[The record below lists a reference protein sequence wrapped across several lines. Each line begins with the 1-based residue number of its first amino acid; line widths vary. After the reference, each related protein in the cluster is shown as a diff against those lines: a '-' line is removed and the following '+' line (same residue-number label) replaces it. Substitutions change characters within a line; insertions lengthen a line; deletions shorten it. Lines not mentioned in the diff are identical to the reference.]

1 MSDIDLDRSV
11 ATNWREYKDEFRR
24 MRDMVVWVWNEL
36 VSREGKTFMRRMIF
50 WMCASCILTV
60 VLPLMFGYIT
70 DLLDPKQTRV
80 GYVLLMLAF
89 YGLLMLAR
97 QAIRYHQGIM
107 REYLLGANMRQL
119 DARTTELFLDKS
131 LGMHISENNHL
142 NEANVKKGHERVLGL
157 EGMLLFEGLE
167 ALLNIVLP
175 FISLWVFTFTSGRWI
190 VGVIIVLILASHLAW
205 TLFLNRQVLRVCLPI
220 DGMWRFLN
228 RYRVERWQRVE
239 RVKTNAKEDME
250 RKEIERLFD
259 QAIEPDRKFWFW
271 FIRQAAYRNTLA
283 EALLFILIAYCVRAV
298 WTGEMARGSL
308 WFLVAWGSQFSTTLW
323 HIGHIEH
330 QFNFFT
336 PSIMSMKEA
345 LTMPAGIV
353 TVEQPRRVAA
363 DQPFQIRFESVGYHY
378 EHRAEDKDPIPT
390 LEDVTFGIQ
399 PGEKVALIGP
409 SGAGKSTIMKL
420 LLRYMDPTEGRI
432 LIDSVDLRQLDLTTW
447 LTQIGYVA
455 QQFEVFNGTIRY
467 NLTYGLSEERKQT
480 ITDEDIWRIMRTLQI
495 DFGDRLVDGLDTRI
509 GYNGIKLSGGQNQ
522 RLMIG
527 AAALKEPR
535 FMIIDEAT
543 SSLDATTERL
553 VQDGLEKVLDN
564 CGALIVTHRLNTVRR
579 ICDRFV
585 LIDRAPRGGG
595 TVCASAHSFEELA
608 EVSPAFRTLAMDQGI
623 ELQANGFRLC
633 SPSMPRS
640 SSGNP

>member
-11 ATNWREYKDEFRR
+11 ATNWREYKQEFRQ
-24 MRDMVVWVWNEL
+24 MKDMVLWVWAEL
-36 VSREGKTFMRRMIF
+36 VSREGKAFMTRMIG
-50 WMCASCILTV
+50 WMSASCLLTV

-70 DLLDPKQTRV
+70 DLLDPQHTRTTF
-80 GYVLLMLAF
+80 LALMLAL
-89 YGLLMLAR
+89 YGLLMITR

-119 DARTTELFLDKS
+119 DVRTTEMFLDKS

-157 EGMLLFEGLE
+157 EGMLLFEGIE
-167 ALLNIVLP
+167 AILNIALP
-175 FISLWVFTFTSGRWI
+175 FISLWIFTFSSGRWA
-190 VGVIIVLILASHLAW
+190 VGAIIVLILASHLAW
-205 TLFLNRQVLRVCLPI
+205 TLFLNQQVLRVCLPI
-220 DGMWRFLN
+220 DRMWRFLN

-239 RVKTNAKEDME
+239 RVKTNAKEEIE
-250 RKEIERLFD
+250 RREIERLFD
-259 QAIEPDRKFWFW
+259 EAIGPDRRFWFW
-271 FIRQAAYRNTLA
+271 FIKQATYRNTLA
-283 EALLFILIAYCVRAV
+283 DALLFVMIVYCVRAV
-298 WTGEMARGSL
+298 WVGEMARGSL
-308 WFLVAWGSQFSTTLW
+308 WFLTAWGSQFSTTLW

-336 PSIMSMKEA
+336 PSIMSMKQA
-345 LTMPAGIV
+345 LTMPTGIRSVEVPERV
-353 TVEQPRRVAA
+353 TPA
-363 DQPFQIRFESVGYHY
+363 QPFHIQFEGVGYHY
-378 EHRAEDKDPIPT
+378 EQQADDKDARDAVPT
-390 LEDVTFGIQ
+390 LENVSFCIQ

-432 LIDSVDLRQLDLTTW
+432 LIDGVDLRNLDLRTW

-467 NLTYGLSEERKQT
+467 NLTYGLSEERKKT
-480 ITDEDIWRIMRTLQI
+480 ITDHDIWAIMRTLQI
-495 DFGDRLVDGLDTRI
+495 DFGDRLNEGLDTRI

-527 AAALKEPR
+527 AAALKQPR

-553 VQDGLEKVLDN
+553 VQDGLEKVLDD

-579 ICDRFV
+579 ICDRFI
-585 LIDRAPRGGG
+585 LIDRIEGCGG
-595 TVCASAHSFEELA
+595 TIQAVANSFEELA
-608 EVSPAFRTLAMDQGI
+608 SVSSTFRTLARDQGI
-623 ELQANGFRLC
+623 EV
-633 SPSMPRS
+633 
-640 SSGNP
+640 

>member
-1 MSDIDLDRSV
+1 MSDVDLDRSV
-11 ATNWREYKDEFRR
+11 ATNWREYKEEFRR
-24 MRDMVVWVWNEL
+24 MKDMVAWVWNEL
-36 VSREGKTFMRRMIF
+36 VSLEGKAFMRRMIL
-50 WMCASCILTV
+50 WMSASCVLTV

-70 DLLDPKQTRV
+70 DLLEPKQTQV
-80 GYVLLMLAF
+80 GYLLLILGFYGALMLV
-89 YGLLMLAR
+89 R
-97 QAIRYHQGIM
+97 QAIRYHQGIL

-131 LGMHISENNHL
+131 LGTHISENNHL

-157 EGMLLFEGLE
+157 EGMLLFEGIE
-167 ALLNIVLP
+167 AILNIVLP
-175 FISLWVFTFTSGRWI
+175 FVALWIFTFTSGRWA
-190 VGVIIVLILASHLAW
+190 VGVIVVLILASHLAW
-205 TLFLNRQVLRVCLPI
+205 TLFLNQQVLRVCLPI
-220 DGMWRFLN
+220 DRMWRFLN

-239 RVKTNAKEDME
+239 RVKTNAKEDIE
-250 RKEIERLFD
+250 RREIERLFD
-259 QAIEPDRKFWFW
+259 EAIQHDRRFWFW
-271 FIRQAAYRNTLA
+271 FIKQATYRNALA
-283 EALLFILIAYCVRAV
+283 DLLLFTLIGYCVRAV
-298 WTGEMARGSL
+298 WIGEMARGSL

-345 LTMPAGIV
+345 LTMPAGIARA
-353 TVEQPRRVAA
+353 EEPKRVAA
-363 DQPFQIRFESVGYHY
+363 EQPFHIRFENVGYHY
-378 EHRAEDKDPIPT
+378 DLQSADKDSAPT
-390 LEDVTFGIQ
+390 LEDVSFCIE
-399 PGEKVALIGP
+399 PGEKIALIGP

-432 LIDSVDLRQLDLTTW
+432 LIDGVDLRQVDLATW
-447 LTQIGYVA
+447 LSQIGYVA

-585 LIDRAPRGGG
+585 LIDRVEGRGG
-595 TVCASAHSFEELA
+595 TICAKANSFEELA
-608 EVSPAFRTLAMDQGI
+608 EVSPVFRTLAADQGI
-623 ELQANGFRLC
+623 EL
-633 SPSMPRS
+633 
-640 SSGNP
+640 

>member
-1 MSDIDLDRSV
+1 MK
-11 ATNWREYKDEFRR
+11 N
-24 MRDMVVWVWNEL
+24 MVVWVWKEL
-36 VSREGKTFMRRMIF
+36 VSREGKAFMRRMIG
-50 WMCASCILTV
+50 WMSSSCLLTV
-60 VLPLMFGYIT
+60 ILPLMFGHIT
-70 DLLDPKQTRV
+70 DLLDPKHTRIS
-80 GYVLLMLAF
+80 YLLLILAL
-89 YGLLMLAR
+89 YGLLMVVR

-119 DARTTELFLDKS
+119 DSRTTEMFLDKS

-157 EGMLLFEGLE
+157 EGMLLFEGIE
-167 ALLNIVLP
+167 AILNIVLP
-175 FISLWVFTFTSGRWI
+175 FFALWIFTFSSGRWAVGLI
-190 VGVIIVLILASHLAW
+190 VMLILASHLVW
-205 TLFLNRQVLRVCLPI
+205 TLLLNQQVLRVCLPI
-220 DGMWRFLN
+220 DRMWRFLN

-239 RVKTNAKEDME
+239 RVKTNAKEEIE
-250 RKEIERLFD
+250 RLEIERLFD
-259 QAIEPDRKFWFW
+259 EAIGPDRRFWFW
-271 FIRQAAYRNTLA
+271 FIKQATYRNTLA
-283 EALLFILIAYCVRAV
+283 DALLFTMIVYCVRAV
-298 WTGEMARGSL
+298 WVGEMARGSL
-308 WFLVAWGSQFSTTLW
+308 WFLTAWGSQFSTTLW

-345 LTMPAGIV
+345 LTMPSGIR
-353 TVEQPRRVAA
+353 TIETPRPLVA
-363 DQPFQIRFESVGYHY
+363 DQPFHIQFEEVGYHY
-378 EHRAEDKDPIPT
+378 EHQTDDKNAAPT
-390 LEDVTFGIQ
+390 LEKVSFCIK

-432 LIDSVDLRQLDLTTW
+432 LIDGVDLRHLQLGTW

-467 NLTYGLSEERKQT
+467 NLTYGLSEERKKT
-480 ITDEDIWRIMRTLQI
+480 ITDEDIWKIMRTLQI
-495 DFGDRLVDGLDTRI
+495 DFGDRLNEGLDTRI

-579 ICDRFV
+579 ICDRFI
-585 LIDRAPRGGG
+585 LIDRIDGRGG
-595 TVCASAHSFEELA
+595 TIQATASSFEELA
-608 EVSPAFRTLAMDQGI
+608 GVSETFRTLATDQGI
-623 ELQANGFRLC
+623 EL
-633 SPSMPRS
+633 
-640 SSGNP
+640 

>member
-1 MSDIDLDRSV
+1 MNDVDLDRTV
-11 ATNWREYKDEFRR
+11 AANWQEYKKEFRR
-24 MRDMVVWVWNEL
+24 MEDMVVWVWTEL
-36 VSREGKTFMRRMIF
+36 VSREGKAFMRRMIG
-50 WMCASCILTV
+50 WMSASCVLTV

-70 DLLDPKQTRV
+70 DLLDPQHTRI
-80 GYVLLMLAF
+80 GYLLMMLAF
-89 YGLLMLAR
+89 YGLLMIVR
-97 QAIRYHQGIM
+97 QGIRYHQGIM

-119 DARTTELFLDKS
+119 DARTTEMFLDKS

-157 EGMLLFEGLE
+157 EGMLLFEGIE
-167 ALLNIVLP
+167 AILNIVLP
-175 FISLWVFTFTSGRWI
+175 FIALWIFTFSSGRWA
-190 VGVIIVLILASHLAW
+190 VGVIVMSILASHLVW

-220 DGMWRFLN
+220 DRMWRFLN

-239 RVKTNAKEDME
+239 RVKTNAKEEIE
-250 RKEIERLFD
+250 RREIERLFD
-259 QAIEPDRKFWFW
+259 EAIEPDRKFWFW
-271 FIRQAAYRNTLA
+271 FIRQATYRNTVA
-283 EALLFILIAYCVRAV
+283 DALLFTMIGYCVHAV
-298 WTGEMARGSL
+298 WVGEMARGSL
-308 WFLVAWGSQFSTTLW
+308 WFLTAWGSQFSTTLW

-345 LTMPAGIV
+345 LTMPAGIC
-353 TVEQPRRVAA
+353 TIEAPRPIAA
-363 DQPFQIRFESVGYHY
+363 DQPFRIQFEDVGYHY
-378 EHRAEDKDPIPT
+378 EHRDEDKEPIPT
-390 LEDVTFGIQ
+390 LEKVSFCIES
-399 PGEKVALIGP
+399 GEKVALIGP

-432 LIDSVDLRQLDLTTW
+432 VIDGVDLRHVDLGTW

-467 NLTYGLSEERKQT
+467 NLTYGLPEERKKA
-480 ITDEDIWRIMRTLQI
+480 ITDEDIWAMMRTLQI
-495 DFGDRLVDGLDTRI
+495 DFGDRLTDGLDTRI

-553 VQDGLEKVLDN
+553 VQDGLEKVLDD

-579 ICDRFV
+579 ICDRFI
-585 LIDRAPRGGG
+585 LIDRDDGRGG
-595 TVCASAHSFEELA
+595 TIHAVANSFEELA
-608 EVSPAFRTLAMDQGI
+608 AVSRTFRTLAADQGI
-623 ELQANGFRLC
+623 GL
-633 SPSMPRS
+633 
-640 SSGNP
+640 

>member
-11 ATNWREYKDEFRR
+11 ATNWREYKQEFRQ
-24 MRDMVVWVWNEL
+24 MKDMVVWVWAEL
-36 VSREGKTFMRRMIF
+36 VSLEGKAFMTRMIG
-50 WMCASCILTV
+50 WMSASCLLTV

-70 DLLDPKQTRV
+70 DLLDPQHTRTTF
-80 GYVLLMLAF
+80 LALMLAL
-89 YGLLMLAR
+89 YGLLMITR

-119 DARTTELFLDKS
+119 DVRTTEMFLDKS

-157 EGMLLFEGLE
+157 EGMLLFEGIE
-167 ALLNIVLP
+167 AILNIALP
-175 FISLWVFTFTSGRWI
+175 FISLWIFTFSSGRWA
-190 VGVIIVLILASHLAW
+190 VGAIIVLILASHLAW
-205 TLFLNRQVLRVCLPI
+205 TLFLNQQVLRVCLPI
-220 DGMWRFLN
+220 DRMWRFLN

-239 RVKTNAKEDME
+239 RVKTNAKEEIE
-250 RKEIERLFD
+250 RREIERLFD
-259 QAIEPDRKFWFW
+259 EAIGPDRRFWFW
-271 FIRQAAYRNTLA
+271 FIKQATYRNTLA
-283 EALLFILIAYCVRAV
+283 DALLFVMIVYCVRAV
-298 WTGEMARGSL
+298 WVGEMARGSL
-308 WFLVAWGSQFSTTLW
+308 WFLTAWGSQFSTTLW

-336 PSIMSMKEA
+336 PSIMSMKQA
-345 LTMPAGIV
+345 LTMPTGIRSVEVPERV
-353 TVEQPRRVAA
+353 TPA
-363 DQPFQIRFESVGYHY
+363 QPFHIQFEGVGYHY
-378 EHRAEDKDPIPT
+378 EQQADDQDARDAVPT
-390 LEDVTFGIQ
+390 LENVSFCIQ

-432 LIDSVDLRQLDLTTW
+432 LIDGVDLRNLDLRTW

-467 NLTYGLSEERKQT
+467 NLTYGLSEERKKT
-480 ITDEDIWRIMRTLQI
+480 ITDHDIWAIMRTLQI
-495 DFGDRLVDGLDTRI
+495 DFGDRLNEGLDTRI

-527 AAALKEPR
+527 AAALKQPR

-553 VQDGLEKVLDN
+553 VQDGLEKVLDD

-579 ICDRFV
+579 ICDRFI
-585 LIDRAPRGGG
+585 LIDRIEGCGG
-595 TVCASAHSFEELA
+595 TIQAVANSFEELA
-608 EVSPAFRTLAMDQGI
+608 SVSSTFRTLARDQGI
-623 ELQANGFRLC
+623 EV
-633 SPSMPRS
+633 
-640 SSGNP
+640 

>member
-1 MSDIDLDRSV
+1 MSDVDLDRSV
-11 ATNWREYKDEFRR
+11 ATNWREYKNEFRQ
-24 MRDMVVWVWNEL
+24 MKDMVVWVWNEL
-36 VSREGKTFMRRMIF
+36 VSLEGKAYLRRMIL
-50 WMCASCILTV
+50 WMCASCVLTV
-60 VLPLMFGYIT
+60 VLPLMFGHIT

-80 GYVLLMLAF
+80 GYLLLILGL
-89 YGLLMLAR
+89 YGALMLAR
-97 QAIRYHQGIM
+97 QAIRYHQGIL

-131 LGMHISENNHL
+131 LGTHISENNHL

-157 EGMLLFEGLE
+157 EGMLLFEGIE
-167 ALLNIVLP
+167 AILNIALP
-175 FISLWVFTFTSGRWI
+175 FVALWIFTFTSGQWA
-190 VGVIIVLILASHLAW
+190 VGVIIVLILASHMAW
-205 TLFLNRQVLRVCLPI
+205 TLLLNQQVLRVCLPV
-220 DGMWRFLN
+220 DRMWRFLN

-239 RVKTNAKEDME
+239 RVKTNAKEKIE

-259 QAIEPDRKFWFW
+259 EAIGHDRKFWFW
-271 FIRQAAYRNTLA
+271 FIKQATYRNTLA
-283 EALLFILIAYCVRAV
+283 DLLLFAMIGYCVREV
-298 WTGEMARGSL
+298 WIGEMARGSL

-345 LTMPAGIV
+345 LTMPAGIA
-353 TVEQPRRVAA
+353 TVEEPQRVEES
-363 DQPFQIRFESVGYHY
+363 QLFHIRFENVGYHY
-378 EHRAEDKDPIPT
+378 DHRSDDKEPIPT
-390 LEDVTFGIQ
+390 LEDVSFCIE

-432 LIDSVDLRQLDLTTW
+432 LIDGADLRGVELSMW
-447 LTQIGYVA
+447 LSRIGYVA

-467 NLTYGLSEERKQT
+467 NLTYGLSEERKRT
-480 ITDEDIWRIMRTLQI
+480 ITDDDIWAIMRTLQI

-564 CGALIVTHRLNTVRR
+564 RGALIVTHRLNTVRR

-585 LIDRAPRGGG
+585 LIDRTEGRGG
-595 TVCASAHSFEELA
+595 TICAKASSFEELA
-608 EVSPAFRTLAMDQGI
+608 DISPAFRMLATDQGI
-623 ELQANGFRLC
+623 ELREARA
-633 SPSMPRS
+633 R
-640 SSGNP
+640 

>member
-1 MSDIDLDRSV
+1 MNDVDLDRNV
-11 ATNWREYKDEFRR
+11 ASNWLEYKDEFRQ
-24 MRDMVVWVWNEL
+24 MKDMVVWVWKEL
-36 VSREGKTFMRRMIF
+36 VSREGKAFMRRMIG
-50 WMCASCILTV
+50 WMSASCVLTV
-60 VLPLMFGYIT
+60 VLPLMFGHIT
-70 DLLDPKQTRV
+70 DLLDPGHTRI
-80 GYVLLMLAF
+80 GYLLLMLGI
-89 YGLLMLAR
+89 YGLLMIVR
-97 QAIRYHQGIM
+97 QGIRYQQGIL

-119 DARTTELFLDKS
+119 DARTTEMFLDKS

-157 EGMLLFEGLE
+157 EGMLLFEGIE
-167 ALLNIVLP
+167 AILNIVLP
-175 FISLWVFTFTSGRWI
+175 FFALWIFTFSTGRWA
-190 VGVIIVLILASHLAW
+190 VGAIIMLILGSHLVW
-205 TLFLNRQVLRVCLPI
+205 TLLLNQQVLRVCLPI
-220 DGMWRFLN
+220 DRMWRFLN

-239 RVKTNAKEDME
+239 RVKTNAKEEVE
-250 RKEIERLFD
+250 RQEIERLFD
-259 QAIEPDRKFWFW
+259 EAIEPDRRFWFW
-271 FIRQAAYRNTLA
+271 FIKQATYRNALA
-283 EALLFILIAYCVRAV
+283 DALLFTMICYCVRAV
-298 WTGEMARGSL
+298 WVGDMARGSL
-308 WFLVAWGSQFSTTLW
+308 WFLTAWGSQFSTTLW

-345 LTMPAGIV
+345 LTMPAGIR
-353 TVEQPRRVAA
+353 TVETPEPVVAE
-363 DQPFQIRFESVGYHY
+363 QPFRIQFEGVGYHY
-378 EHRAEDKDPIPT
+378 EHQTDDKDAAPT
-390 LEDVTFGIQ
+390 LEDVSFCIE

-420 LLRYMDPTEGRI
+420 LLRYMDPTEGCI
-432 LIDSVDLRQLDLTTW
+432 LIDGVDLRDVNLGTW

-467 NLTYGLSEERKQT
+467 NLTYGLSEERKRT
-480 ITDEDIWRIMRTLQI
+480 ITDQDIWDIMRTLQI
-495 DFGDRLVDGLDTRI
+495 DFGDRLNDGLDTRI

-579 ICDRFV
+579 ICDRFI
-585 LIDRAPRGGG
+585 LIDRIDGRGG
-595 TVCASAHSFEELA
+595 TIQAVANSFEELA
-608 EVSPAFRTLAMDQGI
+608 DNSDTFRTLAADQGI
-623 ELQANGFRLC
+623 ELTKHARI
-633 SPSMPRS
+633 
-640 SSGNP
+640 